1 MAGATEQ
8 EGAPA
13 PSNNTLEE
21 LAEGTRSDGLSDAS
35 RGRGASPSPEL
46 SDDQR
51 RQGGVRDG
59 SEAAVDG
66 AVRPTTGAANEASTG
81 SGGSASGAPAPP
93 STPALT
99 MKEKILALKE
109 EQRLIRASNKA
120 KTREIR
126 NAERR
131 SKRLKEKVGGLTD
144 EDLNEVLRAR
154 AETKANAAPKT
165 GAKAKAKAKA
175 MPGGAGSRKRR
186 GE

>member
-66 AVRPTTGAANEASTG
+66 AVRPTTGAAIEASTG
-81 SGGSASGAPAPP
+81 SGWSASGAPAP
-93 STPALT
+93 T
-99 MKEKILALKE
+99 MREKILALKE
-109 EQRLIRASNKA
+109 EQRVLRASNKA

-154 AETKANAAPKT
+154 AEAKAMAAPKN
-165 GAKAKAKAKA
+165 GV
-175 MPGGAGSRKRR
+175 RR
-186 GE
+186 CRFP